1 MLSLFQTDVLLNW
14 YRFSEPLTQWSPRA
28 WANVLI
34 KWFEAVL
41 SSAKTKE
48 NIKPT
53 HLRLWGND
61 PVSNQVQVPQSC
73 AWLETEMTV
82 GLTAWEKQHNTKE
95 HVYWRNFYPSRLI
108 LKCLKFYCVFI
119 ENVLNFCACCFGN
132 GSEVQTWAPR
142 KTARTRPWWPVWKL
156 WWWFCTLM

>member
-82 GLTAWEKQHNTKE
+82 GLTAWEKRHNTKE

-108 LKCLKFYCVFI
+108 LLCFYWKC
-119 ENVLNFCACCFGN
+119 VLVVLEMALRFRHGRLERQYQWLAQGPDDKCGN
-132 GSEVQTWAPR
+132 CGDNSVP
-142 KTARTRPWWPVWKL
+142 
-156 WWWFCTLM
+156 

>member
-82 GLTAWEKQHNTKE
+82 GLTAWKSGITQKNMFIEET
-95 HVYWRNFYPSRLI
+95 FI
-108 LKCLKFYCVFI
+108 LQGWFYCVFI

-142 KTARTRPWWPVWKL
+142 KTVPMARTRPWWQVWKL
-156 WWWFCTLM
+156 WW